1 MLRLSDFDYK
11 LPKELIAQYPLKER
25 DACRLLVLNRTE
37 GTIEHRV
44 FKNIIDYLSK
54 DDLIVLNDTKVLPA
68 RLKGC
73 RLTSGKV
80 EVLLLNRKNGLTFNA
95 LIKPSRIKIGERI
108 IFTPLETIERQKK
121 TMVSLTGF
129 NGSKISGLISA
140 KNEITF
146 NVKHIDAVYNL
157 GLMPLPPYI
166 KREPQDLDNVYYQTV
181 YADREGAVASPTA
194 GLHFTEDLIKNI
206 QSLGINIAYIT
217 LHIGLATFRPVKVND
232 ITRHKME
239 PEYFKISNGA
249 ISSIEKVRIDKAR
262 IFAVG
267 TTSLRALETYVIG
280 SKEGY
285 TDLFIYPG
293 YKFKAVDCL
302 LTNFHL
308 PKTTLFMLV
317 CAFAGEKLIKKAYQE
332 AIDRKYRFYSYG
344 DAMLII

>member
-1 MLRLSDFDYK
+1 
-11 LPKELIAQYPLKER
+11 
-25 DACRLLVLNRTE
+25 
-37 GTIEHRV
+37 
-44 FKNIIDYLSK
+44 
-54 DDLIVLNDTKVLPA
+54 
-68 RLKGC
+68 
-73 RLTSGKV
+73 
-80 EVLLLNRKNGLTFNA
+80 
-95 LIKPSRIKIGERI
+95 
-108 IFTPLETIERQKK
+108 
-121 TMVSLTGF
+121 
-129 NGSKISGLISA
+129 
-140 KNEITF
+140 
-146 NVKHIDAVYNL
+146 
-157 GLMPLPPYI
+157 
-166 KREPQDLDNVYYQTV
+166 
-181 YADREGAVASPTA
+181 
-194 GLHFTEDLIKNI
+194 
-206 QSLGINIAYIT
+206 
-217 LHIGLATFRPVKVND
+217 
-232 ITRHKME
+232 ME